1 MFVFGH
7 VGIGYWLARP
17 LTWPGELRW
26 LVLGTLLP
34 DLLDK
39 PLYYGLVL
47 ATSRRAADLGLIS
60 GTRTFGHTLLAALLV
75 LLAVRGR
82 RGAMVALGMATH
94 LLLDLGG
101 DLVPL
106 FAPASPAHAGPS
118 TIAAILFPLLG
129 PHFPISPF
137 KSVAEHVRSIASA
150 YQIAGELIGAALI
163 FSASRNGGLREL
175 IPQRWRAPRAQ
186 SAAGRPS

>member
-7 VGIGYWLARP
+7 VGIGSWLARP
-17 LTWPGELRW
+17 LARPGELRW

-118 TIAAILFPLLG
+118 TIAAVRTLAASSGKDVPEG
-129 PHFPISPF
+129 VSVHNRPTQQEYRQPPPQSRQAQPEYREPPPQASP
-137 KSVAEHVRSIASA
+137 SD
-150 YQIAGELIGAALI
+150 
-163 FSASRNGGLREL
+163 
-175 IPQRWRAPRAQ
+175 PRA
-186 SAAGRPS
+186 GRTNGSD